1 MTSTLKVDNIQDTDG
16 NNIINENANTITI
29 GASGDTITIPSG
41 ATINNQG
48 SSTGFAS
55 IQWQSS
61 IKTGDFTA
69 ASGEGYW
76 VDTSSGAVEVTL
88 PTSPAVGDQ
97 LIFTDYARN
106 FGTNNLTLD
115 QGSNRF
121 QGELASTAKAIY
133 STNGQSIDI
142 VYSGATKGWIPNSDD
157 DVTLA
162 ADPSYAL
169 DILVI
174 AGGAGGGGQYYSGGG
189 GAGGN
194 RTITTQRFTPG
205 TTYTVTVGNGGTGGG
220 NVPDSRGG
228 NGNDSSVSGSGFT
241 TITST
246 GGGGGGAGGATPQK
260 TGQDGGC
267 GGGGSGYNDGGL
279 GGGTGNTPA
288 TDPAQGFDGGGNNA
302 TPEGGGGGG
311 GGSSAVGETPTSQNG
326 GFGGDGSASTIT
338 GASVT
343 RGGGGGGADSYITAD
358 GGAGGAGGG
367 GKGANTSNDN
377 TAGTAN
383 TGGGGGA
390 SRTSTGSAGGSGVVI
405 FRILTTKYSG
415 TVTGSPSVATD
426 GSHKVITFTGDGSI
440 DG

>member
-1 MTSTLKVDNIQDTDG
+1 MSSIIKVDTVQDTDG

-41 ATINNQG
+41 ATIDNQG

-55 IQWQSS
+55 ISWQST

-76 VDTSSGAVEVTL
+76 VDTGSGAVEVTL

-97 LIFTDYARN
+97 IIFTDYARN

-121 QGELASTAKAIY
+121 QGELGSTAKAIY
-133 STNGQSIDI
+133 STNGQSVDI

-157 DVTLA
+157 DVALA
-162 ADPSYAL
+162 ADPSYTL
-169 DILVI
+169 DILVL
-174 AGGAGGGGQYYSGGG
+174 AGGGGGGGQYYSGGG

-220 NVPDSRGG
+220 NIPSSRGG

-246 GGGGGGAGGATPQK
+246 GGGGGGAGGASPQK
-260 TGQDGGC
+260 LGQDGGC
-267 GGGGSGYNDGGL
+267 GGGGSGYNDGGA

-288 TDPAQGFDGGGNNA
+288 TDPAQGFDGGGNNSS
-302 TPEGGGGGG
+302 PEGGGGGG

-326 GFGGDGSASTIT
+326 GFGGNGSASTIT
-338 GASVT
+338 GSSVT
-343 RGGGGGGADSYITAD
+343 KGGGGGGADAYVSAD
-358 GGAGGAGGG
+358 GGAGGSGGG
-367 GKGANTSNDN
+367 GKVLITQ
-377 TAGTAN
+377 TT
-383 TGGGGGA
+383 T
-390 SRTSTGSAGGSGVVI
+390 RQELQTLEVEVELVI
-405 FRILTTKYSG
+405 HPL
-415 TVTGSPSVATD
+415 D
-426 GSHKVITFTGDGSI
+426 QQGDQVL
-440 DG
+440 

>member
-1 MTSTLKVDNIQDTDG
+1 MSSIIKVDTVQDTDG

-41 ATINNQG
+41 ATIDNQG
-48 SSTGFAS
+48 TSAGFAS
-55 IQWQSS
+55 ISWQST

-76 VDTSSGAVEVTL
+76 VDTGSGAVEVTL

-97 LIFTDYARN
+97 IIFTDYARN

-115 QGSNRF
+115 QGSNKF
-121 QGELASTAKAIY
+121 QGSTSAQAKAIY
-133 STNGQSIDI
+133 TTDGQSIDI

-157 DVTLA
+157 DVTFA
-162 ADPSYAL
+162 ADPSYL
-169 DILVI
+169 FDVLVV
-174 AGGAGGGGQYYSGGG
+174 AGGGGGGGQYYSGGG
-189 GAGGN
+189 GAGGY
-194 RTITTQRFTPG
+194 RKITTQRLSPG
-205 TTYTVTVGNGGTGGG
+205 TTYTVTVGNGGTAGG
-220 NVPDSRGG
+220 NVPSSFGG
-228 NGNDSSVSGSGFT
+228 NGNDSSVTGSGFT

-246 GGGGGGAGGATPQK
+246 GGGGGGAAGGS
-260 TGQDGGC
+260 GGIGRDGGS
-267 GGGGSGYNDGGL
+267 GGGGSGYNDGGA
-279 GGGTGNTPA
+279 GGGLGNTPA
-288 TDPAQGFDGGGNNA
+288 TDPSQGNNGGGNNS

-311 GGSSAVGETPTSQNG
+311 GGASAVGETPTSQNG
-326 GFGGDGSASTIT
+326 GFGGDGTGDSIT
-338 GASVT
+338 GSSVV
-343 RGGGGGGADSYITAD
+343 RGGGGGGADCYISAD

-367 GKGANTSNDN
+367 GKGANQSNDN

-390 SRTSTGSAGGSGVVI
+390 SYTSTGSVGGSGVII

-415 TVTGSPSVATD
+415 TVTGSPTVATD
-426 GSHKVITFTGDGSI
+426 GSHKVITFTGNGSI